1 MGVGPVRVKF
11 TDVRVQGMNGLWS
24 KVRDFVGFH
33 DPVDGLEEYPD
44 FEAQQEYQS
53 LYEGQHRR
61 STPLVSQPL
70 SPVEEEEPADLTS
83 SLGLR
88 ERSLGRAEEREQ
100 RRRRTAEVTE
110 TSGRDRR
117 SSRERSL
124 GSGMSSNV
132 IGMPNVNQAS
142 SEVVVM
148 EPRSFDEMAQVVQNL
163 RERKTVI
170 LNLTLMDPVD
180 AQRSVDFVAGG
191 TYAIDGHQERIGEN
205 IFLFTPS
212 CVSVTTPASPQ
223 PVQIPVHT
231 PTQTATPVW
240 STAFAE
246 PPHAVGQ
253 R

>member
-1 MGVGPVRVKF
+1 
-11 TDVRVQGMNGLWS
+11 MNGLWS

-44 FEAQQEYQS
+44 FQGQQEYQS
-53 LYEGQHRR
+53 LYEGQHHR
-61 STPLVSQPL
+61 SSPLGVQPL
-70 SPVEEEEPADLTS
+70 SAPEVEEEPADLSS

-88 ERSLGRAEEREQ
+88 DRGVGRSEGE
-100 RRRRTAEVTE
+100 RRRRTSEVTE

-117 SSRERSL
+117 GSRERSL
-124 GSGMSSNV
+124 GSGMSNNV
-132 IGMPNVNQAS
+132 IGLPNVNQTS

-170 LNLTLMDPVD
+170 LNLTLMDPMD

-212 CVSVTTPASPQ
+212 CVSVSTPASPQ

-240 STAFAE
+240 STAFADH
-246 PPHAVGQ
+246 PQAVGQ